1 MGWGNFWKVCA
12 FVALAVVVAMIPFAL
27 PVSAAVAVALES
39 VACACCYA
47 ASRSAR
53 SQATALPERQ
63 VTALPEGSWLIS
75 SWTASSFRVVSAAD
89 GLELGQEVKAAY
101 KETPQTA
108 GLPEPSATLH
118 VPAQEQQVAMGQV
131 QQKAALHLDASE
143 FCSARGA
150 EPTQDDIKDVLHEFQ
165 CLSEQVQLLAQH
177 MAEIDG
183 KAQAKAAE
191 KALKKERKAAKKA
204 VKEERKEAEKAAKK
218 VGKELMASTG
228 FTDEP
233 ESGFTSE
240 LQQAVVGTPGGS
252 TVVDSKQLG
261 NGLPQQGG
269 QLASSLPASS
279 SGAASA
285 AVVSVCQGKSCQEQG
300 SAKLLHYI
308 QATAGA
314 ELDVVPCKCLGKC
327 EQGPNLR
334 VSLPE
339 QKPVLHTSLQD
350 GREVRSILQGTKA
363 QYGNDVMKS
372 YAAAA

>member
-1 MGWGNFWKVCA
+1 M
-12 FVALAVVVAMIPFAL
+12 M
-27 PVSAAVAVALES
+27 
-39 VACACCYA
+39 
-47 ASRSAR
+47 
-53 SQATALPERQ
+53 Q
-63 VTALPEGSWLIS
+63 
-75 SWTASSFRVVSAAD
+75 RVHHCTRLV
-89 GLELGQEVKAAY
+89 
-101 KETPQTA
+101 
-108 GLPEPSATLH
+108 
-118 VPAQEQQVAMGQV
+118 VPASGRQTCPVGRAVHRRATVASHASTNSDRPVTSVPQQVSSTLQHRQSKVANLVLKLQ
-131 QQKAALHLDASE
+131 S
-143 FCSARGA
+143 A